1 MLEKLFNAMFG
12 KQSTLRKKYTV
23 PSNHRL
29 HPDQQREIIAKAEAK
44 RERRRKRGW

>member
-1 MLEKLFNAMFG
+1 MLTKLFNIVFSN
-12 KQSTLRKKYTV
+12 QSTMRKKFTV
-23 PSNHRL
+23 PTKHRL

>member
-1 MLEKLFNAMFG
+1 MIGKLFKAVFDM
-12 KQSTLRKKYTV
+12 QSSIRKKHTV